1 MNLNKKAYLL
11 EILSIVVFIV
21 LILIAMF
28 TYGGGTKFDSTITGY
43 SFWGNTF
50 SDLGRTISYS
60 GNVNIISMVL
70 FSIAYLG
77 ITFGFL
83 PFYYVFPRVF
93 KNGTIQM
100 KCAKLGSIFGYISSI
115 GFFGVVL
122 TPADLLRPPHMILA
136 IIAYACIFFMS
147 LFYSVSLLKSSEFL
161 NSYFYLFVVFSI
173 LFFITLMMQ
182 LVGDLIAN
190 RIMAVIG
197 QKIGR
202 IAIFIT
208 YPILTYKLWK
218 LEK

>member
-1 MNLNKKAYLL
+1 MNLNKKVYLL
-11 EILSIVVFIV
+11 EISSIILYIV
-21 LILIAMF
+21 LITIAMF
-28 TYGGGTKFDSTITGY
+28 TYGGGTKFDSNSPGY

-50 SDLGRTISYS
+50 SDLGRTVSYN
-60 GNVNIISMVL
+60 GNINIISMVL

-77 ITFGFL
+77 IAFGFL
-83 PFYYVFPRVF
+83 PFYYIFPKIF
-93 KNGTIQM
+93 DNGTIQS
-100 KCAKLGSIFGYISSI
+100 KCAKLGSIFGLISSI
-115 GFFGVVL
+115 GFLGVVL

-136 IIAYACIFFMS
+136 MIAYACIFFMS
-147 LFYSVSLLKSSEFL
+147 VFYSASLLKSMAFSD
-161 NSYFYLFVVFSI
+161 SYFYLFVIFSI

-182 LVGDLIAN
+182 LFGDIISN

-208 YPILTYKLWK
+208 YSILTYKLWK